1 MFFGVWLAVIW
12 VVYEKKATVKFMM
25 KGKGNIEE
33 SLPIMRGLVSLVSWA
48 ITIVL
53 KGDRREQ
60 LTLGIAKC
68 NVLTSND

>member
-1 MFFGVWLAVIW
+1 
-12 VVYEKKATVKFMM
+12 M

-33 SLPIMRGLVSLVSWA
+33 SLPILRGLVSLVSWA

>member
-1 MFFGVWLAVIW
+1 MLFGVWLAVRR
-12 VVYEKKATVKFMM
+12 VVYEKKATVKFD
-25 KGKGNIEE
+25 GEGRRQLE
-33 SLPIMRGLVSLVSWA
+33 SLSILRGLVSLVSWA

-53 KGDRREQ
+53 KVDRREQ

>member
-1 MFFGVWLAVIW
+1 M
-12 VVYEKKATVKFMM
+12 VK
-25 KGKGNIEE
+25 GGGNIEE
-33 SLPIMRGLVSLVSWA
+33 RLPILGGLASLVSWA

-53 KGDRREQ
+53 KVDRREQ